1 MDYYKQGYEHGKKS
15 GSWVTDGNTKTETY
29 AWILKGF
36 DEGNPEVMD
45 IQPNPLSG
53 ERAGES
59 ISELLGLEV
68 GEEVPDDESLAEY
81 EQGFSDGFWEQVIS
95 DCNYQLNNN

>member
-36 DEGNPEVMD
+36 DEGNPDVMD

-53 ERAGES
+53 EWAGES
-59 ISELLGLEV
+59 ISELFGLNV
-68 GEEVPDDESLAEY
+68 GDELPDQEILDEY
-81 EQGFSDGFWEQVIS
+81 EDGFIDGFWEQVIS